1 MMSQRTGHMQDCLRQ
16 KRFQQAREIFRAALS
31 AVEPEKLV
39 KNCLS
44 FSGRTLTVGG
54 ERYHLD
60 DAGNIFVLGIGKA
73 AAGMA
78 RGVEDILGEAV
89 LGGIAI
95 LPYGI
100 AHSLCRTEVRYASHP
115 VPDRSGTRAAEELM
129 AVARSAGPEDL
140 VILLLSGGGSALL
153 TAPAPGVSREDLE
166 AINKLLLRSGAAIGE
181 INAVRKHLS
190 RVKGGGLARLAA
202 PARVIGLLLSDVP
215 DDDPAVIASGPT
227 APDPTTF
234 GDCIEILKRY
244 SLWDEAPDS
253 IRRRLEEG
261 SRGLVPETLK
271 PGDPVFGN
279 VRNLVVGTNRT
290 ALAGAAAKAREWGY
304 RTLIYP
310 EAISGDTR
318 ASAAFHCARAREIR
332 EKNRPP
338 AKPAAF
344 ISGGETT
351 VRVMGAG
358 RGGRNQEFV
367 LACGRLIDG
376 GEGITILSGGT
387 DGIDGE
393 TPAAGAVGDGSTG
406 ERGRALGL
414 SAEDHLQ
421 RNDSY
426 TYFKAL
432 GDLLITGPTGT
443 NVMDVHVILV
453 E

>member
-1 MMSQRTGHMQDCLRQ
+1 MRQ

-31 AVEPEKLV
+31 AVKPEKLV
-39 KNCLS
+39 KKCLS

-60 DAGNIFVLGIGKA
+60 AAGNIFVLGAGKA

-89 LGGIAI
+89 RGGIAI
-95 LPYGI
+95 LPCGI
-100 AHSLCRTEVRYASHP
+100 AHSLRRTEVRYASHP

-140 VILLLSGGGSALL
+140 VIVLLSGGGSALL
-153 TAPAPGVSREDLE
+153 TAPAPGVSREDLG

-215 DDDPAVIASGPT
+215 DDDPAVIASGPA

-261 SRGLVPETLK
+261 SRGLIPETPK
-271 PGDPVFGN
+271 PGDPVFEN
-279 VRNLVVGTNRT
+279 VRNIVIGNNQM
-290 ALAGAAAKAREWGY
+290 ALAGAAAKARDLGY
-304 RTLIYP
+304 QVIVRP
-310 EAISGDTR
+310 EAVTGDTR
-318 ASAAFHCARAREIR
+318 AAAAFHCAQVRRLR
-332 EKNRPP
+332 KNRGPA
-338 AKPAAF
+338 AKPAAL

-351 VRVMGAG
+351 VRVTGAG

-367 LACGRLIDG
+367 LACA
-376 GEGITILSGGT
+376 GEIAGWRGVTVLSGGT
-387 DGIDGE
+387 DGIDGD
-393 TPAAGAVGDGSTG
+393 TLAAGAMADGSTG
-406 ERGRALGL
+406 ERGPALGL
-414 SAEDHLQ
+414 KMDDFLE

-426 TYFKAL
+426 SYFAAL